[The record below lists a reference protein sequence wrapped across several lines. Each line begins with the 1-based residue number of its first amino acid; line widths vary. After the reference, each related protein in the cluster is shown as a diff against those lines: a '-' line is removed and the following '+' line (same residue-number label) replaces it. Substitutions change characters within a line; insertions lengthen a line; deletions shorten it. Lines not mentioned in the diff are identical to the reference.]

1 MQTPREILK
10 TKQTYARFNCQDAVY
25 SLPLIAG
32 KWYPVTEHY
41 GMCGRIIDK
50 NGEAYLLDIGA
61 VVISPLWQVK
71 VVEVS
76 L

>member
-1 MQTPREILK
+1 MK
-10 TKQTYARFNCQDAVY
+10 TKQTYIRFICQNSAY

-41 GMCGRIIDK
+41 DMCGRIVDEK
-50 NGEAYLLDIGA
+50 GEAYLLAMDA
-61 VVISPLWQVK
+61 VVISPRWQVK